1 MTLDTEKAVATKR
14 TESKNLSGV
23 GKRQL
28 KARFELESK
37 AELVCGKYR
46 VGTRSGLQ
54 AAGIVVF
61 IPLLPLPRARVTDH
75 HKDVNARHQ
84 RPTIELVIGVQWL
97 KGGNSPIAS
106 PSWEIASY

>member
-23 GKRQL
+23 GKRKL

-37 AELVCGKYR
+37 AEMVCGKYR
-46 VGTRSGLQ
+46 AGTRSGLQ

-61 IPLLPLPRARVTDH
+61 IPLLHPLEARVTDH
-75 HKDVNARHQ
+75 HKDVNAR
-84 RPTIELVIGVQWL
+84 PTIQLVIGVQWL
-97 KGGNSPIAS
+97 KGGVSPIAS
-106 PSWEIASY
+106 PSWETASY